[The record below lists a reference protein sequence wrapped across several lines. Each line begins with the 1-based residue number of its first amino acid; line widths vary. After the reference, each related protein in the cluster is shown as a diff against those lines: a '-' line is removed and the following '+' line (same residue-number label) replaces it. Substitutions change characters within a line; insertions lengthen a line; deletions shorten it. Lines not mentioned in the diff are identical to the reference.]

1 MSYRTT
7 LLSPHCKGS
16 ASPRVAITP
25 PTKEPRAAAMF
36 YLGLP
41 HHYGYGMVA
50 GMMADGGV
58 WQRHGS
64 WSREARAKSG
74 WSHERREPR
83 AAGRSGFGVL
93 SVVGSV
99 NHRIVVAV
107 VSSSARGR
115 VLVIILHLHSH
126 RSPSLTLNKI
136 MIKNLS

>member
-1 MSYRTT
+1 MEA
-7 LLSPHCKGS
+7 CGS
-16 ASPRVAITP
+16 GM
-25 PTKEPRAAAMF
+25 AA
-36 YLGLP
+36 G
-41 HHYGYGMVA
+41 
-50 GMMADGGV
+50 
-58 WQRHGS
+58 
-64 WSREARAKSG
+64 
-74 WSHERREPR
+74 HERQEPR